1 MTAISILG
9 LALGFCAL
17 SIQAI
22 ILERRLNFL
31 RRQMRSIVNSTRT
44 SNRYRLLEQK
54 EKPPVSF
61 KI

>member
-9 LALGFCAL
+9 LGLGFCAL
-17 SIQAI
+17 SIQTI

-31 RRQMRSIVNSTRT
+31 RRQMRSIVNSTRA
-44 SNRYRLLEQK
+44 SNCYRLLEQK